1 MDKLR
6 NIIEENGWIVH
17 RSENDW
23 ELEKWSPAGRDF
35 VIDLDDTSCQSL
47 IEDLHQKILNFDIS
61 EDTYAYLD
69 ASGHG
74 TNGAPYLMID
84 VYKDSENCLE
94 MMREL
99 YQALLDRDEHD

>member
-1 MDKLR
+1 MDKLQ
-6 NIIEENGWIVH
+6 NIMEENGWIV
-17 RSENDW
+17 RRLENIW
-23 ELEKWSPAGRDF
+23 EIEKWSPADRDF
-35 VIDLDDTSCQSL
+35 VIYLDGISCQNL
-47 IEDLHQKILNFDIS
+47 IKDLHQQILNFDVS
-61 EDTYAYLD
+61 EDAYAYLD